1 MSIHLDVVCEDPQTT
16 ALERQEKMVQV
27 IGEILPFVLGKYGI
41 DRSDCRFE
49 STRRFPQGFDYS
61 I

>member
-27 IGEILPFVLGKYGI
+27 IGEILPFVLSKYGI
-41 DRSDCRFE
+41 DRNDCLFE
-49 STRRFPQGFDYS
+49 TTRRFPQGFDYS